1 MLDRIG
7 FVNIL
12 IILAK
17 RKVTMHY
24 YIYGHITTSL

>member
-17 RKVTMHY
+17 RKVTMVT
-24 YIYGHITTSL
+24 GGNSWPM